1 MNPFPPLPIVYDPIT
16 VTVVSPYPLPYGAV
30 MAIFYMLLLIPT
42 FILIEYLIVSRA
54 GRISLVLV
62 ASVNVLTFI
71 GAEVFSVVVIG
82 YIDPL
87 VIVALLVIE
96 ELLIGLIES
105 MVYLLSL
112 NEAGL
117 IRSIEDCFRVVWLTV
132 VANYASFAY
141 GVLVYLVYV
150 ATRMSGLIGDI
161 ATLGVLLAIFTFV
174 IGKAKPLILGEM
186 DAARASRVR
195 I

>member
-1 MNPFPPLPIVYDPIT
+1 MYPLPPLPIVYDPVP

-30 MAIFYMLLLIPT
+30 MAILYMLLLIPT

-71 GAEVFSVVVIG
+71 GAEVFSVAIIG

-87 VIVALLVIE
+87 VIAALLIIE

-117 IRSIEDCFRVVWLTV
+117 IRSIEDCFRVVWLTL
-132 VANYASFAY
+132 VANYASFTY

-150 ATRMSGLIGDI
+150 ATRMSGLIGDV
-161 ATLGVLLAIFTFV
+161 ATLGVLLVIFMFV
-174 IGKAKPLILGEM
+174 LNMAKPIILGEM
-186 DAARASRVR
+186 DATRAGGVE